1 MPSNMITLSEE
12 NDNKDSTREI
22 DKRTLDILV
31 QDRKDKIVE
40 ICRKAHNS
48 GEQVDW
54 ERVEEEFIALDR
66 LEEYYDGGETDV
78 KLG

>member
-1 MPSNMITLSEE
+1 MLSNMITLGAE
-12 NDNKDSTREI
+12 NDSTDSTREI
-22 DKRTLDILV
+22 DRRTLDILV

-54 ERVEEEFIALDR
+54 ERIEEEFTVLDR

-78 KLG
+78 KFR